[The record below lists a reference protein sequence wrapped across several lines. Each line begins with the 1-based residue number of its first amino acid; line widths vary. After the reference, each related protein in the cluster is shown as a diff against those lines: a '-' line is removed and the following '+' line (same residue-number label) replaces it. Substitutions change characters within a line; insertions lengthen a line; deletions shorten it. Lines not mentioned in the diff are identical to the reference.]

1 MVSIMYDVIMRAVYY
16 SQIIPKFAYYS
27 QNYSR
32 IICASLISNQ
42 RAPHQLQYVIQC
54 IGMRDNFFSVP
65 IHLLLCCFKRQIS
78 TSLSNTLPT
87 GYVLCVYEHCLHS
100 STADHACTPSGIP
113 VPRSHCGKSIYLL
126 ISPHVTKSSPSILSY
141 CKRSNTGEGNSLGTS
156 LGVGLRR
163 REGCLTQVDERT
175 QIDSAS

>member
-1 MVSIMYDVIMRAVYY
+1 MWLVA
-16 SQIIPKFAYYS
+16 
-27 QNYSR
+27 
-32 IICASLISNQ
+32 NQ
-42 RAPHQLQYVIQC
+42 RAPHQLQYLIQC
-54 IGMRDNFFSVP
+54 IGMQDNLFQCQSTCYCVVLREKLVP
-65 IHLLLCCFKRQIS
+65 
-78 TSLSNTLPT
+78 SLSNTLPT

-175 QIDSAS
+175 QIDSASWTALLPLGYGYNS